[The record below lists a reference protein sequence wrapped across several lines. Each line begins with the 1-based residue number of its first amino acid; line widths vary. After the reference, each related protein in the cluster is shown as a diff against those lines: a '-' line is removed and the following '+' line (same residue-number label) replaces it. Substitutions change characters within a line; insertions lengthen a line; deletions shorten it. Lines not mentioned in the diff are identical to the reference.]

1 MPYYNNDDLFRTFS
15 KYINEK
21 ANQKIDKIK
30 NEIEQE
36 KSRSLE
42 RIDNEIHKNVF
53 RGLDIELS
61 ELNSDFSGRMNKVK
75 TEYSKVLMEKR
86 SELLNSIIV
95 EVREKLVDF
104 HQSKDYEKLMVKQLK
119 SLGDNFCSKA
129 VEFRIKRKDKVMKK
143 VIESNYTGKYTIK
156 EIDEIEIGG
165 FSALCFELGIMTD
178 QTIDTRL
185 QEKKQWLYEHSKLAA
200 NQ

>member
-21 ANQKIDKIK
+21 ANEKIDKIK
-30 NEIEQE
+30 HEIETE
-36 KSRSLE
+36 KKRSLE
-42 RIDNEIHKNVF
+42 RIDKEIHQSVF

-61 ELNSDFSGRMNKVK
+61 ELNSDFSARMNKVK

-95 EVREKLVDF
+95 EVREKLVNF
-104 HQSKDYEKLMVKQLK
+104 HQSKGYEKLMKKQLK
-119 SLGDNFCSKA
+119 TLGDDFCSKK
-129 VEFRIKRKDKVMKK
+129 VEFRIKRNDDIMKK
-143 VIESNYTGKYTIK
+143 VIETTYQGKYSIK

-165 FSALCFELGIMTD
+165 FSALCFDLGIMTD

>member
-21 ANQKIDKIK
+21 ANQKIDKIRS
-30 NEIEQE
+30 EIETE
-36 KSRSLE
+36 KERSLE
-42 RIDNEIHKNVF
+42 RIDKEIHKSIF

-61 ELNSDFSGRMNKVK
+61 ELNSDFSARMNKVK

-95 EVREKLVDF
+95 EVSEKLQDF
-104 HQSKDYEKLMVKQLK
+104 HKSKSYEKLMKKQLK
-119 SLGDNFCSKA
+119 SLGNDFCSKK
-129 VEFRIKRKDKVMKK
+129 VEFRIKRNDEIMKK
-143 VIESNYTGKYTIK
+143 VIESNYQGKYSIN
-156 EIDEIEIGG
+156 EIDKIEIGG
-165 FSALCFELGIMTD
+165 FSALCFDLGIMTD